1 MLKIAFHKD
10 YFHPVPNG
18 HRFPMEKYELLPQ
31 QLIYEGTV
39 TEEAFFEPGMIDK
52 ELLLAVHT
60 EQYVEDLLSLQ
71 IDPKDQRKTGFIHS
85 EQLIRREQIIMEG
98 TRKAAEYALKNGVAM
113 NISGGTHHAYSNKG
127 EGFCLLND
135 NAIAAKWLLKNKLAN
150 KVLIIDLDVHQGD
163 GTAEIF
169 KNTPEV
175 FTFSMHGQNNYP
187 LKKQVSD
194 LDVALTDGIKD
205 DEYLYLLEKN
215 VNEIFQNFTPDFI
228 FFQSGVDILET
239 DKLGKLNLS
248 IAGCKKRDEFVCKL
262 AKEVNVPIVASMGGG
277 YSKEIKHIVEAHSN
291 TFRVAQDV
299 FF

>member
-1 MLKIAFHKD
+1 
-10 YFHPVPNG
+10 
-18 HRFPMEKYELLPQ
+18 
-31 QLIYEGTV
+31 
-39 TEEAFFEPGMIDK
+39 
-52 ELLLAVHT
+52 
-60 EQYVEDLLSLQ
+60 
-71 IDPKDQRKTGFIHS
+71 
-85 EQLIRREQIIMEG
+85 
-98 TRKAAEYALKNGVAM
+98 
-113 NISGGTHHAYSNKG
+113 
-127 EGFCLLND
+127 
-135 NAIAAKWLLKNKLAN
+135 
-150 KVLIIDLDVHQGD
+150 
-163 GTAEIF
+163 
-169 KNTPEV
+169 
-175 FTFSMHGQNNYP
+175 MHGQNNYP

-228 FFQSGVDILET
+228 FFQSGVDIIES

-291 TFRVAQDV
+291 TYRVAQDI

>member
-39 TEEAFFEPGMIDK
+39 TENAFFEPGIIDK

-291 TFRVAQDV
+291 TYRVAQDV

>member
-291 TFRVAQDV
+291 TYRVAQDV

>member
-39 TEEAFFEPGMIDK
+39 TENAFFEPGIIDK

>member
-39 TEEAFFEPGMIDK
+39 TENAFFEPGIIDK

-291 TFRVAQDV
+291 TYRVAQDI